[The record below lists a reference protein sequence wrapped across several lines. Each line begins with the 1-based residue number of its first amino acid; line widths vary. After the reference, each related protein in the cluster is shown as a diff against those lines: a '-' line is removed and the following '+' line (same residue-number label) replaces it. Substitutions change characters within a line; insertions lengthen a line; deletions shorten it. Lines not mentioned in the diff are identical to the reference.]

1 MPRPEQIQF
10 LIYPPSKQ
18 KLEEWRGDSRKFG
31 TSLNNYII
39 EMIERGRRS
48 DEGESRAQISRELSD
63 LKEENRKLR
72 EEVKLKSLLLERQ
85 ETELYKLRFQ
95 PFGNM
100 EQTGARAMD
109 AELVKLLKKGRKL
122 TGHEILDELNV
133 DPRDSEAVKLVKN
146 QLEALQRYGLTKETQ
161 RGWQWL

>member
-10 LIYPPSKQ
+10 LIYPPSKE
-18 KLEEWRGDSRKFG
+18 KLEEWRVESKNFG

-48 DEGESRAQISRELSD
+48 DEGTSRAEISKELSD
-63 LKEENRKLR
+63 YKGENRKLR
-72 EEVKLKSLLLERQ
+72 EEIKLKSLLLERQ

-95 PFGNM
+95 SFGNV
-100 EQTGARAMD
+100 EDAGTRAMD
-109 AELVKLLKKGRKL
+109 AELVKLLKRGRIL
-122 TGHEILDELNV
+122 SGHEILNELNI
-133 DPRDSEAVKLVKN
+133 DPRDSDAVKLVKN
-146 QLEALQRYGLTKETQ
+146 QLEALQRYGLAKETQ